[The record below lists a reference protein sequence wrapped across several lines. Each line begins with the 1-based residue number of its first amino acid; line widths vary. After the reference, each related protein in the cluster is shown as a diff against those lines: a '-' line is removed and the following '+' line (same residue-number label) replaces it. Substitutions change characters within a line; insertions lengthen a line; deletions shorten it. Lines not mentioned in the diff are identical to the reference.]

1 MKVLSAALS
10 AAILTAAC
18 TATDTRPMNYGEKTI
33 VSAEVAA
40 LVNEKG
46 AIDIRQETDVVCDRV
61 RITGSHMITRHC
73 YTRTEQTDAERA
85 NQEAMRDNF
94 GRVICMNDY
103 CSGN

>member
-1 MKVLSAALS
+1 MKVATGMCVAFLC
-10 AAILTAAC
+10 AC
-18 TATDTRPMNYGEKTI
+18 STTNMQPTHYSDKTV
-33 VSAEVAA
+33 VSPKVAA

-46 AIDIRQETDVVCDRV
+46 AIDIRQETDVVCERV
-61 RITGSHMITRHC
+61 RITGSHIVTRHC
-73 YTRTEQTDAERA
+73 YTRTEMTDAERA